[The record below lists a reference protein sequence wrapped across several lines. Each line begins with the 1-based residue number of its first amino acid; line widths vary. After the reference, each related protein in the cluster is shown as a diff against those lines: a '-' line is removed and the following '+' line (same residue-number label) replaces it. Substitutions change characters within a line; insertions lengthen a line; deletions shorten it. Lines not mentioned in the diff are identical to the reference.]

1 MHLLRYTLLLGAR
14 GALRR
19 IGGVREFDSFLF
31 ESFVDVRKQRE
42 DVVVFFKL
50 FAPLFDENQNFLANF
65 FLQIFVVKEQHHC
78 VHEFFGADLGVE
90 RVAALL
96 HRHIDHYQ

>member
-1 MHLLRYTLLLGAR
+1 MHLFGYTLLLGA
-14 GALRR
+14 GSALGR

-50 FAPLFDENQNFLANF
+50 FAPLFNENQNFLANL
-65 FLQIFVVKEQHHC
+65 FLKY
-78 VHEFFGADLGVE
+78 G
-90 RVAALL
+90 
-96 HRHIDHYQ
+96 